1 MNNARNRGIYRF
13 WAPVYDPIFRRLF
26 GRHRRRAIELLA
38 LQPDEQLLVPG
49 IGTGLDLPYIP
60 AGVSVTGTDISPQML
75 AKAASGDQRRAVM
88 LLEMDAQAL
97 DFPDAY
103 FDAVLLNLILSVV
116 PNAALAFR
124 EAWRGLKPNG
134 RLVIF
139 DKFLQEAAY
148 LSIGRRLIGQ
158 AIRYLGTDPNRRLS
172 EIIPELGDLSI
183 ELDEPGLLNGQ
194 YRTLL
199 LCKRVLT

>member
-1 MNNARNRGIYRF
+1 MNNARNRGIYRL

-26 GRHRRRAIELLA
+26 GRQRHRAIELLA
-38 LQPDEQLLVPG
+38 LQPEERLLIPG

-60 AGVSVTGTDISPQML
+60 VGVSVTGTDISPQML
-75 AKAASGDQRRAVM
+75 AKAASSDQRKDIE

-116 PNAALAFR
+116 PDAAVAFR
-124 EAWRGLKPNG
+124 EAWRVLKPNG

-139 DKFLQEAAY
+139 DKFLHEAAH

-172 EIIPELGDLSI
+172 EIVQGLSDLRI

-199 LCKRVLT
+199 LCKRVLA